1 MGKTQMELYNLPV
14 IDWDQAI
21 KLAGNKRELAE
32 ELLGMLVNNI
42 THDVTM
48 IQKLYNAQI
57 FPDLLRQVHK
67 LHGALSYCGVPR
79 LKTLLATLENDLRN
93 NISDHLPTLLGQ
105 LDTEVKLLLE
115 CYPHHVNMLLNKQTA
130 SN

>member
-1 MGKTQMELYNLPV
+1 MELYNLPV

-42 THDVTM
+42 ANDASM
-48 IQKLYNAQI
+48 IQKLYNAKI

-79 LKTLLATLENDLRN
+79 LKTLLAKLETDLKS
-93 NISDHLPTLLGQ
+93 NISDNLPTLFNQ
-105 LDTEVKLLLE
+105 FDTEVKHLLE
-115 CYPHHVNMLLNKQTA
+115 CYPNHVSMLSNKQTA

>member
-1 MGKTQMELYNLPV
+1 MELYNLPV

-42 THDVTM
+42 AHDASM
-48 IQKLYNAQI
+48 IQKLYSAQI

-79 LKTLLATLENDLRN
+79 LKTLLAKLETDLKSDVSENLSTLFN
-93 NISDHLPTLLGQ
+93 Q
-105 LDTEVKLLLE
+105 FDTEVKRLLE
-115 CYPHHVNMLLNKQTA
+115 CYPHHISMLSNKQTA